1 MQYITDSDGRI
12 EAVILPIAEYEK
24 IMEDHQDLAVA
35 AERRNEPTISHEE
48 LTAELKRDGL
58 L

>member
-1 MQYITDSDGRI
+1 MQYITDSDGTIR
-12 EAVILPIAEYEK
+12 AVILPIAEYEE

-35 AERRNEPTISHEE
+35 AERRSEPTISHEQV
-48 LTAELKRDGL
+48 TAELKRDGL

>member
-1 MQYITDSDGRI
+1 MQYITDSNGNI
-12 EAVILPIAEYEK
+12 EGVILPIAEYEK

-35 AERRNEPTISHEE
+35 AERRDEPTISHEE
-48 LTAELKRDGL
+48 VTAELKRDGL